1 MRSVVANGHLGLHGL
16 CIRLGEAKKRCY
28 PGGQCAGCPAFGNQG
43 TAARK
48 YKIGHDAA

>member
-1 MRSVVANGHLGLHGL
+1 MRGLVANGHLGLHGL

-28 PGGQCAGCPAFGNQG
+28 PGGQCAGCPA